1 MKIYVV
7 KKGSIMSD
15 DHKVNVDTRMEDM
28 EVLPSEI
35 KDLLITWLFKFGHE
49 AIPQNTAWDYLVDDA
64 KLNYDIDATLNE
76 CCEAGYIDSLQDPF
90 TRKHNHKLTNEGIKF
105 LKKGEEHDK

>member
-1 MKIYVV
+1 
-7 KKGSIMSD
+7 MSD

-49 AIPQNTAWDYLVDDA
+49 AIPRDTAWDYLVDDA

-76 CCEAGYIDSLQDPF
+76 CCEAGYIDKIEEEKGYGI
-90 TRKHNHKLTNEGIKF
+90 TRKKYKLLNDGVEF
-105 LKKGEEHDK
+105 LNKGEKYDK